1 MNVSPGNRPVT
12 AQAQNAQAVA
22 RRLPVSAREPPV
34 GGALARRG
42 RRVAVREC
50 CREALNALQARRRT
64 QRRFVG
70 WIAPGTWGSRTVPT
84 PIYTV
89 YFISSASLLPSSKI
103 YPLSA
108 LSHPP
113 PHTFHYQVIIVS
125 SIHVIYKTIAFNKR
139 NGFF

>member
-22 RRLPVSAREPPV
+22 RRLPVSASAREHPA

-42 RRVAVREC
+42 RRVAVCEC
-50 CREALNALQARRRT
+50 CREALNALQPRRRT

-70 WIAPGTWGSRTVPT
+70 WIAPGTWGSRTAPT

-89 YFISSASLLPSSKI
+89 YFLSSASFIENL
-103 YPLSA
+103 
-108 LSHPP
+108 
-113 PHTFHYQVIIVS
+113 S
-125 SIHVIYKTIAFNKR
+125 SICLVPSPTPHVSLSSYYSQQYTCNLQNYRI
-139 NGFF
+139 